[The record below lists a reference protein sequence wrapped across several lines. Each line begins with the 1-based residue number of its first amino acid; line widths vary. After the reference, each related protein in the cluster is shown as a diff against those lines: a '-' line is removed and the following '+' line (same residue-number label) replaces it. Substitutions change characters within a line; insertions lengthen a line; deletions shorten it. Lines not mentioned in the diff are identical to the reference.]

1 MLSADIMKTVKEFV
15 KSALVGG
22 LLFLLPVGM
31 VLVFLGRVFVYA
43 QQAGT
48 VIHDRYFP
56 SATGNIWP
64 LFIAVLLLL
73 SLALLA
79 GLLIRTTLGRRLFQS
94 LEDKILNRVPVYTI
108 SRQMIGDMTGAASEL
123 VGGQES
129 SVVLVELDDMT
140 VFGFLMEYR
149 ADGKAVVYLP
159 GAPSALSGSVI
170 IVAES
175 RVTVTTIAPTDVMGA
190 MRRLGAGLAALEAEA
205 REVSRSS
212 RGSATRNESEAR
224 TVA

>member
-1 MLSADIMKTVKEFV
+1 MLTADLMKSVKEFV

-22 LLFLLPVGM
+22 ILFLLPVGM
-31 VLVFLGRVFVYA
+31 ILVFLGRVFVYA

-48 VIHDRYFP
+48 VIHDRFFP
-56 SATGNIWP
+56 SAPGNVWP

-73 SLALLA
+73 SLALMA
-79 GLLIRTTLGRRLFQS
+79 GVLIRTAPGRRLFQS
-94 LEDKILNRVPVYTI
+94 LEDKILNRVPIYTI

-123 VGGQES
+123 VGGAES

-140 VFGFLMEYR
+140 VFGFLIEYR

-159 GAPSALSGSVI
+159 GAPSALSGSVV

-175 RVTVTTIAPTDVMGA
+175 RITVTTMSPTDVMGA
-190 MRRLGAGLAALEAEA
+190 MRRLGAGLSKLETEA
-205 REVSRSS
+205 QEVTKGST
-212 RGSATRNESEAR
+212 GSAANMVLEAR
-224 TVA
+224 TVG